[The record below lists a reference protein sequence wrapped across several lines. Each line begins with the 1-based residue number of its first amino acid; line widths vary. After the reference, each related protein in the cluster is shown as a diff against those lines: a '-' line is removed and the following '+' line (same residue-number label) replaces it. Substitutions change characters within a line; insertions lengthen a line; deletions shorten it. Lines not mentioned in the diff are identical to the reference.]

1 MEAIVQNSKK
11 ETIINIK
18 IDNLLIDTMMVILE
32 KDNKLILRFCDPTN
46 LEDYYPSNILD
57 TYAPEYISKDEK
69 KTLHMHIPCK
79 YKKILFSNA
88 SSEELQ
94 LKSIDNTIII
104 GDELVPFKIED
115 VLTNDTELQYKFLSL
130 DFNES
135 KCRSFDIINEIL
147 IETNKNVSAKEY
159 NIDDV
164 LDYYTFDSFNE
175 FMDLMNIIK
184 RKYADEYIINFCNY
198 NTVDFSYFNYI
209 ELHDVCDS
217 RHFNHTIEIRLGYKE
232 RNKKER

>member
-1 MEAIVQNSKK
+1 
-11 ETIINIK
+11 
-18 IDNLLIDTMMVILE
+18 MVILE

-46 LEDYYPSNILD
+46 LENYYPSNILD

-88 SSEELQ
+88 SSDELQ

-104 GDELVPFKIED
+104 GNELVPFKIED

-147 IETNKNVSAKEY
+147 IETK
-159 NIDDV
+159 
-164 LDYYTFDSFNE
+164 
-175 FMDLMNIIK
+175 
-184 RKYADEYIINFCNY
+184 
-198 NTVDFSYFNYI
+198 
-209 ELHDVCDS
+209 
-217 RHFNHTIEIRLGYKE
+217 
-232 RNKKER
+232 